1 MADDSSTNT
10 DTANSSINQ
19 PTKASLDKFSKEEV
33 QFLKDRLPQYIAAN
47 NEGPSKKGDKGDWVS
62 QNIIPAFKDFLDIAR
77 MYQTVL
83 AWTHWSR
90 CFWYRLPVPLLLI
103 IVCIEGEA
111 LVYKPWQAWS

>member
-33 QFLKDRLPQYIAAN
+33 QFLKDRLPEYIAAN

-62 QNIIPAFKDFLDIAR
+62 QNIIPAFKD
-77 MYQTVL
+77 
-83 AWTHWSR
+83 
-90 CFWYRLPVPLLLI
+90 CFGYSADVSDGPSMDSLVKVHLVSFACATAINHRAYR
-103 IVCIEGEA
+103 
-111 LVYKPWQAWS
+111 K